1 MVIFA
6 AVVALSIAV
15 LQAGVADVDKLAV
28 AVVDFGSFATMV
40 TTAVADFVFWIAGV
54 AIEPFGNLFA
64 TANAEPV
71 SADVERAI
79 VVFVILPD
87 RDFGAV
93 GKFEPVSVAAEAITS
108 VDIDLKFFLR

>member
-54 AIEPFGNLFA
+54 AI
-64 TANAEPV
+64 
-71 SADVERAI
+71 
-79 VVFVILPD
+79 
-87 RDFGAV
+87 
-93 GKFEPVSVAAEAITS
+93 
-108 VDIDLKFFLR
+108 